1 MEALGQGSDG
11 VTEGQTGVSV
21 SREHVTTE
29 LGMTVPVKPGEE
41 YREHTAERWKERDPA
56 SYAFALHLIRDLGI
70 VNRSEI
76 ERQVSRHREDRG
88 LTGISRNSV
97 IALLNSPQEFKPGEI
112 NDIIARQAALLT
124 MESVGAARELVDKAK
139 STKDLGA
146 VAMTMTS
153 AHNVKQLSSG
163 GATQVK
169 EVRHRFDIEDFH
181 QMRVVNG
188 TDRPAVESLPE
199 AKEMAAVLEAEE
211 GIKI

>member
-1 MEALGQGSDG
+1 MEAMGQGSDG
-11 VTEGQTGVSV
+11 VMEGQTGVSV

-76 ERQVSRHREDRG
+76 ERQVSRHREERK
-88 LTGISRNSV
+88 LPGISRNSV
-97 IALLNSPQEFKPGEI
+97 IALLNSTQEFKPGEI

-153 AHNVKQLSSG
+153 AHNVKQMSSG
-163 GATQVK
+163 GPSQVK
-169 EVRHRFDIEDFH
+169 MVVHKFDLEDFE
-181 QMRVVNG
+181 RLRLAEGGVKGKVREGVVV
-188 TDRPAVESLPE
+188 DVEAMGRE
-199 AKEMAAVLEAEE
+199 
-211 GIKI
+211 